1 MNKIDPSSKN
11 SQSGD
16 QISFVTIFTIY
27 KSDPLIENMLDKITV
42 GETSYNTKSER
53 SLAILYAY
61 INFIQVNNLVIS
73 YIMLYEV

>member
-42 GETSYNTKSER
+42 GETLYNTKSER